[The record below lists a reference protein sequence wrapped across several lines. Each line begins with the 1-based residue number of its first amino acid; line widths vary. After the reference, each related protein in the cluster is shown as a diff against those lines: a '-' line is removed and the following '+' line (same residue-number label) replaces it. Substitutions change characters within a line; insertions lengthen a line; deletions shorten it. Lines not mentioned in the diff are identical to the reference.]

1 MPPFEGLADLVYEK
15 LHEQSGLD
23 EIDKKYIKAIIDNAI
38 YFVVNRLQKRAT
50 TFEELSAVM
59 HEVAANTAAFLAI
72 VIAQL
77 EFFSK
82 GENDGPF
89 FDMIRNMLEN
99 ETQDNSFGGQSS
111 EE

>member
-1 MPPFEGLADLVYEK
+1 MLPFEGIADLIYEK

-23 EIDKKYIKAIIDNAI
+23 DVDKKYIKEVIDNSV
-38 YFVVNRLQKRAT
+38 YFVINRIQKRCQDKQSL
-50 TFEELSAVM
+50 E
-59 HEVAANTAAFLAI
+59 HDINEVAANTAAFLAI

-89 FDMIRNMLEN
+89 FDMIRDMFEN
-99 ETQDNSFGGQSS
+99 ETEDNNPGRHSPKK
-111 EE
+111 